1 MTLSTIIETNIA
13 YKSIPEYHLVLRIFC
28 RTWND
33 LCLHM
38 LVTLIKISDGQIFYD
53 SDVDVGVCVKGGI
66 PIRVGKIVFD
76 LPLMIEA
83 KQQDKLRPYTSYITS
98 GMWLQGRQSVGGTSK
113 RSCALEEHEK
123 NKA

>member
-1 MTLSTIIETNIA
+1 
-13 YKSIPEYHLVLRIFC
+13 
-28 RTWND
+28 
-33 LCLHM
+33 M
-38 LVTLIKISDGQIFYD
+38 LVTLIKISEGQIFYD

-66 PIRVGKIVFD
+66 PIRVGKIIFD

-113 RSCALEEHEK
+113 RSCALEEHAHEK